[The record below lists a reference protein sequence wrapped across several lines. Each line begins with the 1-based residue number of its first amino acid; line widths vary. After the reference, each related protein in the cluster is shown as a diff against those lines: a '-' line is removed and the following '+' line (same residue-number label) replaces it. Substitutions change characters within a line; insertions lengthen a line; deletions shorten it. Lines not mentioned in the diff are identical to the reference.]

1 MEFVSLQQASDHLR
15 RDTDADDNDLRLKI
29 RAASLA
35 VANAL
40 KESGMAEILD
50 SSGLVPT
57 DSSGNPLVPEDVQ
70 WATLLVL
77 GESYSNRGDSA
88 LATWREGEPLPAA
101 AWALL
106 TMRRTPGLR

>member
-29 RAASLA
+29 RAASAA

-50 SSGLVPT
+50 SAGLVPL
-57 DSSGNPLVPEDVQ
+57 DSNGDPIVPEDVQ

-77 GESYSNRGDSA
+77 GESYSNRGDAAPTS
-88 LATWREGEPLPAA
+88 WREGEPLPAA
-101 AWALL
+101 AWSLL